1 MNLIARLI
9 REPVTV
15 TVGVILIL
23 VAGLLALQSIPVQLT
38 PNVEDTIIA
47 VTTSWEGASPEE
59 VEREIIEEQEEKLQ
73 GLANLRAMTSE
84 SSQGSGVI
92 RLEFA
97 VGTRKE
103 TALREVSD
111 KLREVPDY
119 PDNVDEPVIEAS
131 DPENRDFI
139 AWIVFGS
146 TDPDLDIRTLQ
157 DFAEDR
163 IKPRLERVKGM
174 SEVNVLGG
182 RERETQIRFD
192 PVRLAQFGVTPTQ
205 LVNAIQR
212 TNQNVSA
219 GAVADAKFDV
229 RLRTISQYESIYD
242 VEDTIIASTDSGPV
256 YLRDVAEVV
265 ETYKEPRGFVRS
277 KSRPVIA
284 INAQKEVGTNVLE
297 VMEGLK
303 AVVAKAGAPGDLLSS
318 EARRRGLDGE
328 LYLELVY
335 DQTIYIDDALMLVRQ
350 NLWLG
355 GALAV
360 LVLLLFLRS
369 VRTVGIVALAIP
381 ISVVGAVVVMVAL
394 GRSINVI
401 SLAGMAFAVGLVVDN
416 SIVVLENIYRHL
428 EMGKAPVSAAL
439 EGVREVWGAVLA
451 ATVTTIAV
459 FIPILLIQ
467 EEAGQLFRDIALA
480 ICAAVGL
487 SLIVSVTVIPTCAA
501 RLLKHAYHGEARPPR
516 ELPRGTMRVLMMPV
530 NAVRRLSQVLHEV
543 PDRLGRM
550 IYWVCGSVLA
560 RVVIVAVLT
569 AASLIGSSLLM
580 PPADYLPA
588 GNRNLIFGMII
599 PPPGYNLEQR
609 LSVARRAEETI
620 RPYWEAGQL
629 EPGSS
634 AARAAAAALPSVPT
648 FDWMRGAPG
657 DPIVPPPV
665 DNYFSVAFG
674 DIMFQGGVS
683 ADPARVVDLQPLF
696 QHATRAE
703 SIPGVLAFAF
713 QVPLFRLGGSTGS
726 AIKIDLMGDDLDEV
740 TACTSTMYRLLSDS
754 YGRQNIQPSP
764 SNFNIF
770 GPELQVIPDRHRL
783 ADLGMSPSDLAI
795 AVQANGDGAII
806 GEYRQGGDTID
817 LKLLASD
824 AVDRRAVVGLE
835 DVPVATPSGHVVPLA
850 SLSQFRRTTSAP
862 QINHA
867 GRQRSV
873 TLMFT
878 PPQGLPLEQ
887 AVM

>member
-428 EMGKAPVSAAL
+428 EMG
-439 EGVREVWGAVLA
+439 
-451 ATVTTIAV
+451 
-459 FIPILLIQ
+459 
-467 EEAGQLFRDIALA
+467 
-480 ICAAVGL
+480 
-487 SLIVSVTVIPTCAA
+487 
-501 RLLKHAYHGEARPPR
+501 
-516 ELPRGTMRVLMMPV
+516 
-530 NAVRRLSQVLHEV
+530 
-543 PDRLGRM
+543 
-550 IYWVCGSVLA
+550 
-560 RVVIVAVLT
+560 
-569 AASLIGSSLLM
+569 
-580 PPADYLPA
+580 
-588 GNRNLIFGMII
+588 
-599 PPPGYNLEQR
+599 
-609 LSVARRAEETI
+609 
-620 RPYWEAGQL
+620 
-629 EPGSS
+629 
-634 AARAAAAALPSVPT
+634 
-648 FDWMRGAPG
+648 
-657 DPIVPPPV
+657 
-665 DNYFSVAFG
+665 
-674 DIMFQGGVS
+674 
-683 ADPARVVDLQPLF
+683 
-696 QHATRAE
+696 
-703 SIPGVLAFAF
+703 
-713 QVPLFRLGGSTGS
+713 
-726 AIKIDLMGDDLDEV
+726 
-740 TACTSTMYRLLSDS
+740 
-754 YGRQNIQPSP
+754 
-764 SNFNIF
+764 
-770 GPELQVIPDRHRL
+770 
-783 ADLGMSPSDLAI
+783 
-795 AVQANGDGAII
+795 
-806 GEYRQGGDTID
+806 
-817 LKLLASD
+817 
-824 AVDRRAVVGLE
+824 
-835 DVPVATPSGHVVPLA
+835 
-850 SLSQFRRTTSAP
+850 
-862 QINHA
+862 
-867 GRQRSV
+867 
-873 TLMFT
+873 
-878 PPQGLPLEQ
+878 
-887 AVM
+887 

>member
-1 MNLIARLI
+1 
-9 REPVTV
+9 
-15 TVGVILIL
+15 
-23 VAGLLALQSIPVQLT
+23 
-38 PNVEDTIIA
+38 
-47 VTTSWEGASPEE
+47 
-59 VEREIIEEQEEKLQ
+59 
-73 GLANLRAMTSE
+73 
-84 SSQGSGVI
+84 
-92 RLEFA
+92 
-97 VGTRKE
+97 
-103 TALREVSD
+103 
-111 KLREVPDY
+111 
-119 PDNVDEPVIEAS
+119 
-131 DPENRDFI
+131 
-139 AWIVFGS
+139 
-146 TDPDLDIRTLQ
+146 
-157 DFAEDR
+157 
-163 IKPRLERVKGM
+163 
-174 SEVNVLGG
+174 
-182 RERETQIRFD
+182 
-192 PVRLAQFGVTPTQ
+192 
-205 LVNAIQR
+205 
-212 TNQNVSA
+212 VSA
-219 GAVADAKFDV
+219 
-229 RLRTISQYESIYD
+229 S
-242 VEDTIIASTDSGPV
+242 
-256 YLRDVAEVV
+256 
-265 ETYKEPRGFVRS
+265 
-277 KSRPVIA
+277 
-284 INAQKEVGTNVLE
+284 
-297 VMEGLK
+297 
-303 AVVAKAGAPGDLLSS
+303 
-318 EARRRGLDGE
+318 LD
-328 LYLELVY
+328 
-335 DQTIYIDDALMLVRQ
+335 
-350 NLWLG
+350 
-355 GALAV
+355 
-360 LVLLLFLRS
+360 
-369 VRTVGIVALAIP
+369 
-381 ISVVGAVVVMVAL
+381 
-394 GRSINVI
+394 
-401 SLAGMAFAVGLVVDN
+401 
-416 SIVVLENIYRHL
+416 
-428 EMGKAPVSAAL
+428 
-439 EGVREVWGAVLA
+439 GVREVWGAVLA

-887 AVM
+887 AVMEVDQLVADLRADGTISPRVDVDFTGSASKLASVQSALLGDGTVLGTLNSSLVLSLIVVYLLLCVLFQSFLRPLVIMFSVPLALLGGFAALFAVFIWSVTDRYLPVQTMDVLTMLGFVILIGVVVNNAILIVHQALNFMRGDADVEGRRRALPPREAIAEAVRTRVRPIFMGTLTSVGGMAPLVFMPGSGSELYRGLGSVVVGGLLVSTIFTILLVPLLLSLLCDIQVALGRLPEARRQTRPTLAARPSGVSAA